1 MSERVT
7 KLVVE
12 ALNQDN
18 TLYTLVNVTEKETL
32 NKLYDSSALT
42 LEGLSADD
50 RNIRDFIAW
59 LDEIKVT
66 YTTPLKVYVITGK
79 VMNEQYG
86 LKGNNAYPDDLSIVS
101 IDLNDISAFNPLRKF
116 DIGARWF
123 DDIVDNNE
131 QRNGDD
137 SD

>member
-66 YTTPLKVYVITGK
+66 YTTPLKVYVIKGE

-123 DDIVDNNE
+123 DDIVDNNK
-131 QRNGDD
+131 QHNSDD